1 MVCIDTGPWI
11 FAFAFFSGA
20 SVAFAQ
26 MNMADVPCGLRGATS
41 RIVGGEK
48 ARPGEFPWLVSI
60 KRRGGHFCGG
70 TLINK
75 RWVLT
80 AAHCLCSGTV
90 KLPLNHIRVAVG
102 EHDLTQPETPQST
115 EYAVDTCELHP
126 EYQCQ
131 RYVHDIALLRV
142 TEDVQ
147 WAQRSAW
154 PACLPGAASSRLA
167 ADLRGAKAVAAGW
180 GWLNENSAQGG
191 RADVLQKVEL
201 EILENKKCLEWYQ
214 SQGKKV
220 KILPSQ
226 MCAGY
231 ENGGRDSCWADS
243 GGPLMI
249 GDGERITVVGVVSTG
264 IGCARPKLPGLYTRV
279 EMYLDWIQSH
289 VARTDA
295 KRRN

>member
-1 MVCIDTGPWI
+1 MLYVDTGPCI
-11 FAFAFFSGA
+11 LAIAFFSGV
-20 SVAFAQ
+20 SLAFTPV
-26 MNMADVPCGLRGATS
+26 NLADVPCGLRGATS

-48 ARPGEFPWLVSI
+48 AKPGEFPWLVSI

-90 KLPLNHIRVAVG
+90 KLPLNYIRVAVG
-102 EHDLTQPETPQST
+102 EHDLTQPETPQSI
-115 EYAVDTCELHP
+115 EYSVDTSELHP
-126 EYQCQ
+126 EFQCQ
-131 RYVHDIALLRV
+131 RYVHDVALLRL

-147 WAQRSAW
+147 WAPRSVW
-154 PACLPGAASSRLA
+154 PACLPASSGRLA
-167 ADLRGAKAVAAGW
+167 DDLSGAKAVAAGW
-180 GWLNENSAQGG
+180 GWLSEDSSKGG
-191 RADVLQKVEL
+191 RANILHKVEL
-201 EILENKKCLEWYQ
+201 EILENKQCLEWYQ

-231 ENGGRDSCWADS
+231 ENGGRDTCRADS

-249 GDGERITVVGVVSTG
+249 GDSERITVVGVVSAG
-264 IGCARPKLPGLYTRV
+264 IGCALAKLPGLYTRV
-279 EMYLDWIQSH
+279 AKYLDWIESH

-295 KRRN
+295 KRRF